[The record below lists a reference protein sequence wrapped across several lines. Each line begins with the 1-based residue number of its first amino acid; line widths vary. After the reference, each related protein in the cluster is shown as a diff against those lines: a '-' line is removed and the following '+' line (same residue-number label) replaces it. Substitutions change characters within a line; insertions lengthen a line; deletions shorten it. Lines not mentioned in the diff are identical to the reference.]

1 MRAPTDSLRMTS
13 HPSTTAQTACVQTAP
28 ALELPLTLRVL
39 TINVHKGFGFLNRG
53 FVLHELRE
61 AVRASGADLVFLQE
75 VHGAHARHARRYAD
89 WPLQPQY
96 EFLADSMWP
105 QFAYGRNAVYPQGDH
120 GNALLS
126 KYPIARHD
134 NIDVSVG
141 KHERRGL
148 LHCALTLP
156 GIELGL
162 HAICVHL
169 GLREHQRRAQIGRLI
184 DYVATRVPLEEPLIV
199 AGDFN
204 DWRGRIGDEL
214 AQIGLREVF
223 AVRRNAPARTFPAR
237 FPLLP
242 LDRIYVRGLQ
252 IEDAAVLDTRPW
264 SHLSDHA
271 ALLSQ
276 VRL

>member
-1 MRAPTDSLRMTS
+1 MRVATDSMRMNSQPMTS
-13 HPSTTAQTACVQTAP
+13 ARIEP
-28 ALELPLTLRVL
+28 ALELPLPLRVL
-39 TINVHKGFGFLNRG
+39 TINTHKGFGFLNRG

-75 VHGAHARHARRYAD
+75 VLGAHASHARRYAD
-89 WPLQPQY
+89 WPSQPQY

-105 QFAYGRNAVYPQGDH
+105 QYAYGRNAVYPQGDH

-126 KYPIARHD
+126 KYPITRYD
-134 NIDVSVG
+134 NIDVSIG
-141 KHERRGL
+141 RYERRGL

-156 GIELGL
+156 GIDIGL

-169 GLREHQRRAQIGRLI
+169 SLREHQRRAQIGRLI
-184 DYVATRVPLEEPLIV
+184 DYVATSLPLEEPLIV

-214 AQIGLREVF
+214 SEIGLHEVF
-223 AVRRNAPARTFPAR
+223 TTCRRAPPRTFPAR

-242 LDRIYVRGLQ
+242 LDRIYVRGLHVD
-252 IEDAAVLDTRPW
+252 DATVLDTRPW

>member
-1 MRAPTDSLRMTS
+1 MRAATDSVRMDIERLQ
-13 HPSTTAQTACVQTAP
+13 PPVQP
-28 ALELPLTLRVL
+28 EPVVELPASLRIL
-39 TINVHKGFGFLNRG
+39 TINMHKGFGFLNRG

-61 AVRASGADLVFLQE
+61 AVRASGADVVFLQE
-75 VHGAHARHARRYAD
+75 VLGAHRRHASRYAN
-89 WPLQPQY
+89 WPDQPQY

-126 KYPIARHD
+126 KYPILQHG

-141 KHERRGL
+141 RHERRGL

-156 GIELGL
+156 GAGIVV

-169 GLREHQRRAQIGRLI
+169 GLRERQRRSQIGSLI
-184 DYVATRVPLEEPLIV
+184 DYVATSVPLDAPVIV

-204 DWRGRIGDEL
+204 DWRGRIGDALDEV
-214 AQIGLREVF
+214 GLREVF
-223 AVRRNAPARTFPAR
+223 AARERSPARTFPAR
-237 FPLLP
+237 WPLLR
-242 LDRIYVRGLQ
+242 LDRIYVRGLH
-252 IEDAAVLDTRPW
+252 IEEAAVLDTRPW
-264 SHLSDHA
+264 SHLSDHVPLVA
-271 ALLSQ
+271 Q